1 VSDYLALSVDE
12 VLDELADLSAAPAS
26 GAAAA
31 LVGALAA
38 SVTQLAARSSA
49 GTWEDGRACAA
60 QAASLRKKLARLAQ
74 EDAQVY
80 AAARAAIRAGGDDSM
95 ADALDRA
102 ADVPL
107 TIAEASADVAALA
120 AGVAENGNP
129 DLRPDAA
136 AAAVL
141 ADAAVRA
148 TARLVE
154 VNLSVRPE
162 DHRIAHARTLA
173 REAAEACERAAAAVA

>member
-1 VSDYLALSVDE
+1 MSDYLALSVAE
-12 VLDELADLSAAPAS
+12 LLDELADCSAPPAA

-31 LVGALAA
+31 PVAALAA

-49 GTWEDGRACAA
+49 EVWEDGRACAA
-60 QAASLRKKLARLAQ
+60 QAASLRKKLAPLAQ
-74 EDAQVY
+74 EDAEVY
-80 AAARAAIRAGGDDSM
+80 AAARAALRAGGDESM

-107 TIAEASADVAALA
+107 AIAEAAADVAALA
-120 AGVAENGNP
+120 AGVAEHGNP

-141 ADAAVRA
+141 AEAAVRA

-154 VNLSVRPE
+154 VNLSVQPE
-162 DHRIAHARTLA
+162 DHRIAHARMLA
-173 REAAEACERAAAAVA
+173 REAAEACERAVAAVA